1 MDILEIVLIRT
12 GMWRAKHVLTRRPYK
27 IFEISAVD
35 QLQPLWWPQ
44 VEVILKVDFTDVDR
58 RRRPPK
64 ESSAFVV
71 VVRISSFL
79 GKRRRRS
86 RRGRRRNGSTTRI
99 SWGNRRGN
107 FLVVVRKKGVCSSS
121 RPRGA
126 AELQHTQT
134 SSSWKVEYSL
144 KEQWCSVL
152 SLLVH
157 YHKRVLKSR
166 E

>member
-1 MDILEIVLIRT
+1 MDRYEIVLIRS

-27 IFEISAVD
+27 IFEISAMD

-44 VEVILKVDFTDVDR
+44 VEVILKVDFADVDR

-79 GKRRRRS
+79 GKRRGRS

-99 SWGNRRGN
+99 SWGNRRGS
-107 FLVVVRKKGVCSSS
+107 FLVVVRKKGFAVAVGLAAQQNYNIPEH
-121 RPRGA
+121 RRRGKW
-126 AELQHTQT
+126 
-134 SSSWKVEYSL
+134 SIVWKSGGARY
-144 KEQWCSVL
+144 
-152 SLLVH
+152 LV
-157 YHKRVLKSR
+157 S
-166 E
+166 